1 MKWLVLCALAGC
13 ATSVSAQKPGTLR
26 FENADPVARVD
37 DRRPIEKPKHREQG
51 LVSYYL
57 GEDFIQPAIRSF
69 KVGTKKSAANTN
81 SIGEVPDSSWFTNRE
96 LTPEQI
102 RKGPGQGGPSRDSKW
117 QVTGVKVGGAAIGIL
132 IKDARG
138 DTYVLKFDERKY
150 AETETSA
157 DVVVQRLAWAFG
169 YNVPDNEV
177 VTFKREDLELAKDAA
192 IKDRAGDKKPM
203 HDADID
209 KYLGMV
215 EHEGDTY
222 RGLVSKFIDGDIIGG
237 ISPEGTLPDD
247 ANDRVPHELR
257 RDLRGQRLLWAWVN
271 HPDIKTQ
278 NSLATFKDGHV
289 EWYTLDFG
297 ESLGVGART
306 TGMVRL
312 GYRQMYEAKDTA
324 VSIVTF
330 GLLVHPWERRID
342 YPDYK
347 GLGWFDSASFD
358 PADWSAYHNW
368 RPSDIADRFDELWAA
383 EKLMKFTPAHI
394 AAAVDAGQYSDPR
407 TKAYLVNTLI
417 ARQHKIGKY
426 AFSRVAPLVDV
437 KATARGTS
445 QIDVC
450 FSDLWLHYH
459 YGEPAATSYR
469 ATSFDVAGVRL
480 GVTQPLNARD
490 DATCIAG
497 ITAGTAS
504 DGYTIVRIEASR
516 GGHALPPLY
525 VHAARGDHGYRV
537 IGLDRR

>member
-1 MKWLVLCALAGC
+1 
-13 ATSVSAQKPGTLR
+13 VSTQKPGTLR
-26 FENADPVARVD
+26 FANADAVMRVND
-37 DRRPIEKPKHREQG
+37 ERPIEQPKHREQG
-51 LVSYYL
+51 LVAYYL
-57 GEDFIQPAIRSF
+57 GEDFIAPAIRTL
-69 KVGTKKSAANTN
+69 KVGPAKPAANTN
-81 SIGEVPDSSWFTNRE
+81 SLGEVPDSAWFTNRE
-96 LTPEQI
+96 PTPDEI
-102 RKGPGQGGPSRDSKW
+102 RKGPGQGGPSRDAKW

-169 YNVPDNEV
+169 YNVPDNAV

-192 IKDRAGDKKPM
+192 IKDRAGDKHPM
-203 HDADID
+203 HESDID

-222 RGLVSKFIDGDIIGG
+222 RGLVSKFIDGDIVGG
-237 ISPEGTLPDD
+237 ISPEGTLSDD

-278 NSLATFKDGHV
+278 NSLASYKDGYVH
-289 EWYTLDFG
+289 WYTLDFG

-312 GYRQMYEAKDTA
+312 GYRQMYEARDTA

-330 GLLVHPWERRID
+330 GLLVRPWERRIE

-347 GLGWFDSASFD
+347 GLGWFDSDSFD
-358 PADWSAYHNW
+358 PSDWSAYHNW
-368 RPSDIADRFDELWAA
+368 RPEDVADRFDELWAA

-394 AAAVDAGQYSDPR
+394 SAALDAGKYSDQR
-407 TKAYLVNTLI
+407 TKDYLLKTLV
-417 ARQHKIGKY
+417 ARQRKIGKY

-437 KATARGTS
+437 SAKERGDS

-450 FSDLWLHYH
+450 FSDLWLKYA
-459 YGEPAATSYR
+459 YGPASTTRYR
-469 ATSFDVAGVRL
+469 ATSFDNSGARL
-480 GVTQPLNARD
+480 GATQPLNASG
-490 DATCIAG
+490 DATCISGISAG
-497 ITAGTAS
+497 ATDA
-504 DGYTIVRIEASR
+504 GYTIVRIDASR
-516 GGHALPPLY
+516 GHRKLPPLY
-525 VHAARGDHGYRV
+525 VHAARGPKGYRV
-537 IGLDRR
+537 VGLDRR